1 MSLIFCQIQSM
12 LSILCI
18 ICLNSVAPPKISTCH
33 IFTAIICLLGIPFW
47 ACDIV
52 LSGLE
57 CLTIHLP
64 LLPPNQAQSHISC
77 PQKSYERNQCHRRR
91 HHNSYH
97 KCSRKRGDTK
107 KCKQALSTFDGWA
120 SWLNLAQNITQLH
133 HIVSQ
138 PLLNV
143 FISMHN
149 PSQIMEVTQLFSIQ
163 NEEMHG
169 IVSVPH
175 TKQALISTFEDPRCL
190 SSMVLNS
197 S

>member
-1 MSLIFCQIQSM
+1 M

-18 ICLNSVAPPKISTCH
+18 ICLNAVVPPKISTCH

-52 LSGLE
+52 SSGLD

-64 LLPPNQAQSHISC
+64 LLLPNQAQSHISC
-77 PQKSYERNQCHRRR
+77 SQKSYERNQHRCRR

-97 KCSRKRGDTK
+97 THSRRRGDTR
-107 KCKQALSTFDGWA
+107 KCKQAHSTFDGWA
-120 SWLNLAQNITQLH
+120 SWPNLAPIITQLH
-133 HIVSQ
+133 HISQ

-143 FISMHN
+143 FISTHD

-169 IVSVPH
+169 ILSVSL
-175 TKQALISTFEDPRCL
+175 TKQALISTFEDP
-190 SSMVLNS
+190 
-197 S
+197 